1 MLCYEF
7 FAIIHARSMAVCIE
21 IMSAP
26 HFGRNISSVFAFD
39 YFIKINGDYN
49 LIAFFDKVIETQTTS
64 TTPLSACTTARA
76 VATSI
81 TPHWSEATM
90 WGWKMPPSGKHN
102 RASGCR
108 FSKSAASSPRKEFK
122 RELPA
127 ILRIQ
132 PRHVFV
138 LECDQAMMLLLAFDV
153 IIHRVERFLTYCFH
167 EIFSCP
173 AFKASKKLLS
183 L

>member
-49 LIAFFDKVIETQTTS
+49 LIAFFDKVIETQTTP

-81 TPHWSEATM
+81 TPHWREATM
-90 WGWKMPPSGKHN
+90 WGWKMPPRGN
-102 RASGCR
+102 TTVERLQIQQIRC
-108 FSKSAASSPRKEFK
+108 FSPRKKIEW
-122 RELPA
+122 EHPA